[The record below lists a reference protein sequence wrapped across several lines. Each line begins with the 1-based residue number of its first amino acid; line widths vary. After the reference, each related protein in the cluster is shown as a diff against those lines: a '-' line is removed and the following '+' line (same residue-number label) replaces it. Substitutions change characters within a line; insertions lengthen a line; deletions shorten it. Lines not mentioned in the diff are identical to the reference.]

1 MRFAL
6 LNFSDPAQ
14 ARPRKARSATGSP
27 WMRRSS
33 KRASTCT
40 GPVSIR
46 ESTARTVSVRDGQAS
61 TEGGVA

>member
-1 MRFAL
+1 MKFAP

-27 WMRRSS
+27 WMRRSR
-33 KRASTCT
+33 KRAPTCT

-46 ESTARTVSVRDGQAS
+46 RAPLGR
-61 TEGGVA
+61 